1 MAYNPLNSPICIFS
15 PSQDIPQANGKSGK
29 QVWQYDSADDL
40 ATVQG
45 SGYISNGGE
54 LGMRVGDI
62 VDVSVSGTLKTPRQ
76 YVSAVSATTGA
87 TTIASATS

>member
-15 PSQDIPQANGKSGK
+15 PSQNIAQAANKSGK
-29 QVWQYDSADDL
+29 QVWQYDSADSL

-45 SGYISNGGE
+45 SAYFSNGVS

-62 VDVSVSGTLKTPRQ
+62 VDVSVSGVLKTPRQ
-76 YVSAVSATTGA
+76 YVSALSTTAATISDA
-87 TTIASATS
+87 TA